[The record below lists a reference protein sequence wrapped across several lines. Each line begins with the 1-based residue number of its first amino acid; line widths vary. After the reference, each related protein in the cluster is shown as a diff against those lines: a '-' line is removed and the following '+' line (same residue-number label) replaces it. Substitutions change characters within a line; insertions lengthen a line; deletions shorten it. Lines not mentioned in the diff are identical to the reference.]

1 MHDKPKGPSRV
12 KLSYTTV
19 CIFEKRKAIQEVFIF
34 SCLYSLDSC
43 AFVRLHNILHGKTQ
57 NC

>member
-19 CIFEKRKAIQEVFIF
+19 CILEEGKAIQEVFIF

-57 NC
+57 